1 MTVKDTLIFLL
12 QSLGFLLNI
21 DNFVLQAFQKIE
33 FVGVVVCP
41 TDMTLSL
48 SQEKIMSL
56 IEQCQLFLSEDLVSV
71 REIAQVIGKFNYSVV
86 TALPAL
92 LHNRSLQRWW
102 VSNLSN
108 RKLSKLSNRKSL
120 VTIKSQIV
128 IVMDASLKGWE
139 VFFQGQKIGGGEG
152 GASQNWKQ
160 KNISTYWN
168 WRGQNLQ

>member
-71 REIAQVIGKFNYSVV
+71 REIAQVIGKLNYSVV

-102 VSNLSN
+102 VSN
-108 RKLSKLSNRKSL
+108 LSNRKSL

-139 VFFQGQKIGGGEG
+139 VFFQGQKIGGGGG
-152 GASQNWKQ
+152 GASQNWKK
-160 KNISTYWN
+160 KNISTY
-168 WRGQNLQ
+168 